1 LSYLA
6 DGTGQHMVNGLSAPQ
21 AEFLGRYHSAA
32 MITTDAVGTA
42 KAARVGV
49 AVVRDR
55 VWSSGTQTRVRTRRL
70 RVNPRS
76 TLFVFGGAY
85 GFLTLES
92 TVTLLDGPNA
102 AELNLQLFRIM
113 QQRPEGP
120 LTWSGR
126 ELDEDAFCAQMVEEG
141 RLIYQ
146 FEVRKAYGA
155 VESAAG
161 S

>member
-1 LSYLA
+1 
-6 DGTGQHMVNGLSAPQ
+6 MVNGLSTPQ
-21 AEFLGRYHSAA
+21 AEFLARHRSAA
-32 MITTDAVGTA
+32 MITIDTMGTA
-42 KAARVGV
+42 KATRVGV
-49 AVVRDR
+49 GVVDGQ
-55 VWSSGTQTRVRTRRL
+55 VWSSGTRDRVRTRRL

-102 AELNLQLFRIM
+102 AELNLRFFRM
-113 QQRPEGP
+113 LQNRPEGP
-120 LTWSGR
+120 LTWFGR
-126 ELDEDAFCAQMVEEG
+126 ELDEDAFCARMVEEG

-155 VESAAG
+155 VDPDG